1 MIESIGSIIKRFI
14 SKLKIEPQ
22 MKEGKI
28 LSDFARIID
37 PDLAEEVFPERVE
50 GGILF
55 LQVKSSAGMNEL
67 KLRQKSLIRKIN
79 DCLGEKYIS
88 EIRMNLSNP
97 PKK

>member
-1 MIESIGSIIKRFI
+1 MIESIGSIIRQFI
-14 SKLKIEPQ
+14 SRLQIEPQ
-22 MKEGKI
+22 MKEGRI

-37 PDLAEEVFPERVE
+37 PDLAEEVLPDRVE
-50 GGILF
+50 GEILF

-79 DCLGEKYIS
+79 DHLGEKCIT

-97 PKK
+97 QKK

>member
-1 MIESIGSIIKRFI
+1 MIESLGSIIKQFI
-14 SKLKIEPQ
+14 SRLNIEPQ
-22 MKEGKI
+22 MKEGRI

-37 PDLAEEVFPERVE
+37 PDLAEEVFPDRVE
-50 GGILF
+50 GEILF

-79 DCLGEKYIS
+79 DYLGEKCIT

-97 PKK
+97 QK